1 MSREQ
6 WLVDGPRVVEVDLVA
21 RVGFVV
27 ICWGGLVEDAVLV
40 TGMVVNLVLKCSVLL
55 KNI

>member
-1 MSREQ
+1 M
-6 WLVDGPRVVEVDLVA
+6 VEVDLVA
-21 RVGFVV
+21 RVGLVV
-27 ICWGGLVEDAVLV
+27 ICWGGLVKDAVLV

>member
-27 ICWGGLVEDAVLV
+27 ICWGGLVKDAVLV

>member
-6 WLVDGPRVVEVDLVA
+6 WLVDGPRVVEVDLEA

-27 ICWGGLVEDAVLV
+27 ICWGGLIEDAVLV